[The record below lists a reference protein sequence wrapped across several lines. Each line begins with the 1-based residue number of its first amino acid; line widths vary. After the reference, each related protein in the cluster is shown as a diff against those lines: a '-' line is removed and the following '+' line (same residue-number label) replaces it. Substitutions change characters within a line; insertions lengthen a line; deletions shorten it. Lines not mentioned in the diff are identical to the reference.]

1 MAQAQK
7 STYFQ
12 MMEVTEHYDNYYKI
26 KRNDRDYR
34 IISRGVEFFIEDEG
48 LCIDKINWFTMYL
61 IADKN
66 LNLCKGTEVS
76 KIHQLRRE
84 LSNDIHLF
92 TNDIKQ

>member
-1 MAQAQK
+1 MAQTTK

-12 MMEVTEHYDNYYKI
+12 MMEVMEHYDKYYNI
-26 KRNDRDYR
+26 KRIDRDYR
-34 IISRGVEFFIEDEG
+34 IICRGVELFIEDEG
-48 LCIDKINWFTMYL
+48 LYVDRINWFTMYL

-66 LNLCKGTEVS
+66 LNLCKGSEVS